1 MELVTSEKLEIVQ
14 AEYQTGK
21 IAFES
26 GRYAQAIKSLET
38 ARGLVDRNSRLGGEV
53 QMWLVT
59 AYEASGN
66 TEDAIGLCRQLT
78 RHPRP
83 ETRQQAKRLLFILE
97 APKLTIPPEWMV
109 KIPDLAALEEN
120 ESSSFQVGPNVSF
133 VKPTIPKRNAIEE
146 PVDLSQV
153 NTQDNRFI
161 WVALIAIFLIL
172 GGLFISY

>member
-1 MELVTSEKLEIVQ
+1 MSSEKLEIVQ
-14 AEYQTGK
+14 TEYQAGRV
-21 IAFES
+21 AFES
-26 GRYAQAIKSLET
+26 GLYAQAVQSLET
-38 ARGLVDRNSRLGGEV
+38 ATGLVDRTSRLGGDV
-53 QMWLVT
+53 QTWLVT
-59 AYEASGN
+59 AYEASGD
-66 TEDAIGLCRQLT
+66 TERAIGLCGQLT
-78 RHPRP
+78 RHPRL

-109 KIPDLAALEEN
+109 KIPDLTALEEN

-133 VKPTIPKRNAIEE
+133 VKPAIPKRNAIDE

-172 GGLFISY
+172 AGLFISY

>member
-1 MELVTSEKLEIVQ
+1 MSSEKLEIVQ
-14 AEYQTGK
+14 TEYQAGRV
-21 IAFES
+21 AFES
-26 GRYAQAIKSLET
+26 GLYAQAVQSLET
-38 ARGLVDRNSRLGGEV
+38 ATGLVDRTSRLGGDV
-53 QMWLVT
+53 QTWLVT
-59 AYEASGN
+59 AYEASGD
-66 TEDAIGLCRQLT
+66 TERAIELCGQLT
-78 RHPRP
+78 RHPRL

-109 KIPDLAALEEN
+109 KIPDLTALEEN

-133 VKPTIPKRNAIEE
+133 VKPAIPKRNAIDE

-172 GGLFISY
+172 AGLFISY

>member
-1 MELVTSEKLEIVQ
+1 MSSEKLEIVQ
-14 AEYQTGK
+14 TEYQAGRV
-21 IAFES
+21 AFES
-26 GRYAQAIKSLET
+26 GLYAQAVQSLET
-38 ARGLVDRNSRLGGEV
+38 ATGLVDRTSRLGGDV
-53 QMWLVT
+53 QTWLVT
-59 AYEASGN
+59 AYEASGD
-66 TEDAIGLCRQLT
+66 TERAIELCGQLT
-78 RHPRP
+78 RHPRL

-109 KIPDLAALEEN
+109 KIPDLTALEEN

-133 VKPTIPKRNAIEE
+133 VKPAIPKRNAIEE

>member
-1 MELVTSEKLEIVQ
+1 VSSEKLEIVQ
-14 AEYQTGK
+14 TEYQAGRV
-21 IAFES
+21 AFES
-26 GRYAQAIKSLET
+26 GLYAQAVQSLET
-38 ARGLVDRNSRLGGEV
+38 ATGLVDRTSRLGGDV
-53 QMWLVT
+53 QTWLVT
-59 AYEASGN
+59 AYEASGD
-66 TEDAIGLCRQLT
+66 TERAIGLCGQLT
-78 RHPRP
+78 RHPRL

-109 KIPDLAALEEN
+109 KIPDLTALEEN

-133 VKPTIPKRNAIEE
+133 VKPAIPKRNAIDE

-172 GGLFISY
+172 AGLFISY